1 MQTLDIANVMSEMTA
16 AFEST
21 TRLYDI
27 EVGGTSGLVVESF
40 TGKEVLGEGF
50 EFRVVCL
57 STDAS
62 LDITQLLGK
71 QAVLSMRT
79 SDGGQTK
86 RSGYV
91 REAAGLGADGGLAR
105 YELVLVPSW
114 WQLTQR
120 RTNRLFVERT
130 VAQIIEEVLS
140 AYSARLDW
148 QFSDDVAGFLEGAR
162 PRSLC

>member
-57 STDAS
+57 STDAG
-62 LDITQLLGK
+62 LDITQLLEIGR
-71 QAVLSMRT
+71 AHV
-79 SDGGQTK
+79 
-86 RSGYV
+86 
-91 REAAGLGADGGLAR
+91 
-105 YELVLVPSW
+105 
-114 WQLTQR
+114 
-120 RTNRLFVERT
+120 
-130 VAQIIEEVLS
+130 
-140 AYSARLDW
+140 
-148 QFSDDVAGFLEGAR
+148 
-162 PRSLC
+162 